1 MAWIRKNA
9 DAYARTGRSCYE
21 TSSLE
26 RRISVRSAIV
36 LVGGE
41 ARRVNGME
49 KYFFKYLGKTF
60 IERLIEALQPAVDEI
75 ILVAKD
81 EEHCERF
88 SHLYTARCVHDI
100 RRGIGPIGGLHAGV
114 AASRGDQL
122 FVCACDMPCIDTRVV
137 AALFEALGDYDA
149 AIPSWDT
156 EMLEP
161 LHAVY
166 RKAPLQR
173 YLEHP
178 PSLSLRSLVKHLNV
192 TYVPIGQIQAID
204 PDLSTFTNIN
214 KLEDLEYLGR
224 DDPA

>member
-1 MAWIRKNA
+1 VRQRDGDPFEIREIS
-9 DAYARTGRSCYE
+9 GRI
-21 TSSLE
+21 
-26 RRISVRSAIV
+26 RVRSAIV

-41 ARRVNGME
+41 GRRVNGME
-49 KYFFKYLGKTF
+49 KYFFTYLGKTF
-60 IERLIEALQPAVDEI
+60 IERLIDSLQPAVDEI
-75 ILVAKD
+75 VLVAKS

-88 SHLYTARCVHDI
+88 SHLAGVRCVHDL
-100 RRGIGPIGGLHAGV
+100 RKGIGPIGGLHAGV
-114 AASRGDQL
+114 GASRGDTL

-137 AALFEALGDYDA
+137 AALFDALGEFDA

-173 YLEHP
+173 YLDNP
-178 PSLSLRSLVKHLNV
+178 ASLSLRSMVQSLSVV
-192 TYVPIGQIQAID
+192 YVPVNRLRTLD

-214 KLEDLEYLGR
+214 KLEDLEYL
-224 DDPA
+224 PPNPP

>member
-1 MAWIRKNA
+1 M
-9 DAYARTGRSCYE
+9 
-21 TSSLE
+21 
-26 RRISVRSAIV
+26 RSAIV

-49 KYFFKYLGKTF
+49 KYFFTYLGKTF
-60 IERLIEALQPAVDEI
+60 IERLIESLQPAVDEI
-75 ILVAKD
+75 ILVAKSQ
-81 EEHCERF
+81 EHCERF
-88 SHLYTARCVHDI
+88 SHLDGVRCVHDI
-100 RRGIGPIGGLHAGV
+100 RKGTGPMGGLHAGV
-114 AASRGDQL
+114 EASRGDLL

-137 AALFEALGDYDA
+137 SALFDVLGPYDA

-173 YLEHP
+173 YLNDP
-178 PSLSLRSLVKHLNV
+178 PSLSLRMMVKSLKVV
-192 TYVPIGQIQAID
+192 YVPVGELQAID

-214 KLEDLEYLGR
+214 KLEDLEDLPR
-224 DDPA
+224 VDPGNGA

>member
-1 MAWIRKNA
+1 MK
-9 DAYARTGRSCYE
+9 
-21 TSSLE
+21 
-26 RRISVRSAIV
+26 SAIV

-49 KYFFKYLGKTF
+49 KYFFRYLGKTF
-60 IERLIEALQPAVDEI
+60 IERLIDALRPAVDEI

-81 EEHCERF
+81 DEHCERF
-88 SHLYTARCVHDI
+88 AHIYEARCVHDI
-100 RRGIGPIGGLHAGV
+100 RKGMGPIGGLHAGV
-114 AASRGDQL
+114 AACKGDPI

-137 AALFEALGDYDA
+137 SALFDALGDYDA

-166 RKAPLQR
+166 RKDPLQH
-173 YLEHP
+173 YLEDP

-192 TYVPIGQIQAID
+192 TFVPVGRIQAID

-224 DDPA
+224 EDSD